1 MPTVA
6 PPWEILNETLLCSSL
21 EYLCASS
28 WTSGKEAVAPL
39 IVITLVAEAIAG
51 TALPIRVTA
60 ASEAAI
66 RRIRCM
72 GGASDLGFGA
82 VEHGPTGPY

>member
-1 MPTVA
+1 MA

-21 EYLCASS
+21 EYLWASS

-51 TALPIRVTA
+51 TAVPIRVTA
-60 ASEAAI
+60 ANEAI
-66 RRIRCM
+66 N
-72 GGASDLGFGA
+72 L
-82 VEHGPTGPY
+82 

>member
-1 MPTVA
+1 MTRPAATSLMPIVV
-6 PPWEILNETLLCSSL
+6 PPWEILKATLLCSSF
-21 EYLCASS
+21 EYLWASS

-60 ASEAAI
+60 ANEA
-66 RRIRCM
+66 
-72 GGASDLGFGA
+72 
-82 VEHGPTGPY
+82 TN